1 MAVQVSYPGVYIDE
15 ITPAA
20 PIEGVGTST
29 AAFVGPSAQGEI
41 NEPVKVTSFDQF
53 RQEFGEQPLPG
64 FFLWYAV
71 RGFFENGG
79 RVCYVVRA
87 SNGSYA
93 SELLTNRIDGD
104 PAQSGVP
111 IARVRA
117 RQPGDLTGPNE
128 IRITVTDS
136 HLLGITTATELFRPS
151 GTLAAEAN
159 PPSRDI
165 ELGAGQAEVFRPGDV
180 VAIDP
185 PAFEAEIIRVTGD
198 VIRLDRAVDQDLAAG
213 SEFRLASISPGATR
227 IIRIAHGAPPGPIPP
242 GVLVPGTMLTI
253 SQGGQND
260 SKIVESVQM
269 EALPSG
275 DTTYRV
281 TFRTPLDISI
291 DLDPGAANVPEVRSE
306 EFDISVTQGGGTP
319 VNHTGLSIDPIHPNY
334 YLAVVNNT
342 DPLVLLELEEPPP
355 PAEPPSNLLSNVD
368 DPGVALTGGT
378 DEDLSNQLTLLNEHV
393 TALDQLEEFDDVNL
407 IACPDAVAAA
417 GPSALPAVVLGAT
430 TVHQAMIAHC
440 ELLGDR
446 FAVLDGRPGLDPFGL
461 GPGAN
466 SIEAQRLA
474 LDSQRGYAAL
484 YWPWLRTPSAI
495 PGPLALVPPSGHVC
509 GIMARVD
516 NIRGVHKAPANEF
529 VNNALG
535 VERIIS
541 DIDHGQLNLQNINV
555 IRVFQTNG
563 RPNVW
568 GARTTSPLT
577 SWQYVN
583 IRRLLLFIEES
594 IEEGIRWAVF
604 EPNNLQLWQ
613 KLRRTI
619 TEFLTRLWRDG
630 ALFGETAEEAFFVKV
645 DEEINPPSERAL
657 GRLYIEI
664 GIRPSFPA
672 EFIIV
677 RIGFWQGGS
686 QVIEA

>member
-29 AAFVGPSAQGEI
+29 AAFIGPAAQGEI

-93 SELLTNRIDGD
+93 SAELNNRSGDPVVVVRALQPGQLAANEITIAVQDAHLLTD
-104 PAQSGVP
+104 
-111 IARVRA
+111 
-117 RQPGDLTGPNE
+117 
-128 IRITVTDS
+128 
-136 HLLGITTATELFRPS
+136 TTAFRPE
-151 GTLAAEAN
+151 GTLAAPNIVSPTREVTLNAGEAE
-159 PPSRDI
+159 P
-165 ELGAGQAEVFRPGDV
+165 FRPGDRIV
-180 VAIDP
+180 LDP
-185 PAFEAEIIRVTGD
+185 GGDDVHAQIVRISGD
-198 VIRLDRAVDQDLAAG
+198 VLRLDHEVNNLEANNSV
-213 SEFRLASISPGATR
+213 RLANVSPGER
-227 IIRIAHGAPPGPIPP
+227 ILRIAHGAPPTLVPQGA
-242 GVLVPGTMLTI
+242 LVPGTMLTI
-253 SQGGQND
+253 SQDGQSD
-260 SKIVESVQM
+260 SQIVESVQM
-269 EALPSG
+269 EGLPSG

-281 TFRTPLDISI
+281 TFRAGLDIAL
-291 DLDPGAANVPEVRSE
+291 DLDPGGAGIEIESE
-306 EFDISVTQGGGTP
+306 EFDFSVTAGATST
-319 VNHTGLSIDPIHPNY
+319 VYEGLSIDPVHPRYFLGIVNS
-334 YLAVVNNT
+334 ADTVVQL
-342 DPLVLLELEEPPP
+342 DLIEPPP
-355 PAEPPSNLLSNVD
+355 PAAPPDNLLLD
-368 DPGVALTGGT
+368 TGGPVDLSAAT
-378 DEDLSNQLTLLNEHV
+378 NGENEDLNDQLGLLASYT
-393 TALDQLEEFDDVNL
+393 TALEEFEDIDDVNL

-417 GPSALPAVVLGAT
+417 GPTAPPLVVLGAT

-446 FAVLDGRPGLDPFGL
+446 FAVLDGRPRLEPFGL
-461 GPGAN
+461 GPDAN
-466 SIEAQRLA
+466 SIEAQRLG
-474 LDSQRGYAAL
+474 LDSERGYAAL

-495 PGPLALVPPSGHVC
+495 PGPLTLVPPSGHVC

-630 ALFGETAEEAFFVKV
+630 ALFGETAEDAFFVKV
-645 DEEINPPSERAL
+645 DEETNPLSERAL

-686 QVIEA
+686 EVIEA